1 MIMRSKNIIS
11 WGLALGLLTL
21 IGCQTNKELPKL
33 QKEQLPTEFLNRS
46 ASLETD
52 TSANLAE
59 LSYRDFFSDEQL
71 VALIDSGL
79 QRNNNMLV
87 AVKQIESAQETLK
100 QMKWGYLPTAD
111 LSIGAASI
119 NRPSNNSMNGMMA
132 SQFMGK
138 SYMEDYSSTL
148 SISWEADIWGKIKNQ
163 KAGALAA
170 YLSQKEAANAV
181 RTGLIAGI
189 AQGYYNLLLFDQQ
202 KIISQQ
208 NLAIV
213 DSTLHITKVQ
223 QRLGLSNSLAV
234 QQMENSRDNLLKS
247 IRIIAENTA
256 IQENAL
262 SALVG
267 KLPALQTGR
276 GSLLALKER
285 TVFGTGVPAAM
296 LSRRPDIRAAEYA
309 FLQTV
314 SDVKVSR
321 ANMYPALRITA
332 QGGLNSFTSSNWF
345 NIPGSLFGMVSG
357 SLTQPLLQ
365 GRRLKTALN
374 QAVIRS
380 EQAELQFKEAVL
392 QAASEVSTTM
402 EQIASLQDQQR
413 YNDQLVERNRQLIQQ
428 AKILFRND
436 MATYLE
442 VLAAQQS
449 KLQAEL
455 DQMQVKSKMLY
466 AEVALYK
473 ALGGGLN

>member
-11 WGLALGLLTL
+11 WGLALGLLTM

-33 QKEQLPTEFLNRS
+33 QKEQLPAEFLSRS
-46 ASLETD
+46 SSLETD

-148 SISWEADIWGKIKNQ
+148 AISWEADIWGKIKNQ

-267 KLPALQTGR
+267 KLPALQMDR

-332 QGGLNSFTSSNWF
+332 QGGLNSFTSRNLF
-345 NIPGSLFGMVSG
+345 NIHGS
-357 SLTQPLLQ
+357 
-365 GRRLKTALN
+365 
-374 QAVIRS
+374 
-380 EQAELQFKEAVL
+380 
-392 QAASEVSTTM
+392 
-402 EQIASLQDQQR
+402 
-413 YNDQLVERNRQLIQQ
+413 
-428 AKILFRND
+428 
-436 MATYLE
+436 
-442 VLAAQQS
+442 
-449 KLQAEL
+449 
-455 DQMQVKSKMLY
+455 
-466 AEVALYK
+466 
-473 ALGGGLN
+473 